1 MNCCPFQAT
10 IAEIGT
16 FPGMKQATYRQTKA
30 IDQNDIFEDSD
41 EEFEKEFDKDETE
54 NAIPDVGVEDDEE
67 LVIEE
72 FDD

>member
-1 MNCCPFQAT
+1 
-10 IAEIGT
+10 
-16 FPGMKQATYRQTKA
+16 MKQATYRQTKA